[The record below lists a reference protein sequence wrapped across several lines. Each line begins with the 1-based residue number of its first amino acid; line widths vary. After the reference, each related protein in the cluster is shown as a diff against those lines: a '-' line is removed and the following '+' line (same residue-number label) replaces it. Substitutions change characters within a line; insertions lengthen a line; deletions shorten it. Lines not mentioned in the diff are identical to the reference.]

1 MLGLLPNTRF
11 HKKGIIAT
19 GKFRTLQDSKFSLEI
34 ENIFPICT
42 IESQKQMWKF
52 WRMRDVVG
60 TRANRQVFLQL
71 FQILSNFH
79 KCFYYSTKTQR
90 TCIQFL
96 LRNFW
101 DNNKKTTWFTNHQ
114 SVNCLCLC
122 HHYKNSLCQLCFC
135 QVLM

>member
-60 TRANRQVFLQL
+60 TRANRQVFL
-71 FQILSNFH
+71 
-79 KCFYYSTKTQR
+79 
-90 TCIQFL
+90 
-96 LRNFW
+96 
-101 DNNKKTTWFTNHQ
+101 
-114 SVNCLCLC
+114 
-122 HHYKNSLCQLCFC
+122 
-135 QVLM
+135 